1 MRYRGSGTLQSAPF
15 LTLSRVCTY
24 VCMKVGLSSQRLV
37 LQKRSAHKDT
47 HPNRWDVSAAGHI
60 TGTDSSLETARR
72 EVFFIFFFHL
82 HICTYT
88 SCLASSISMCACTYI
103 TVHELKNS
111 PTNSSLELGLVRPSP
126 LRSHGTVAV
135 LRSAILAD
143 LHTQVCACMAS
154 EIPGCMPL

>member
-1 MRYRGSGTLQSAPF
+1 
-15 LTLSRVCTY
+15 
-24 VCMKVGLSSQRLV
+24 MKVGLSSQRLV

-88 SCLASSISMCACTYI
+88 RPQASPCVHVHTTYI
-103 TVHELKNS
+103 TGHELKNS
-111 PTNSSLELGLVRPSP
+111 PTNSSLETRPSP